1 MNQNIRQHA
10 ARNAAT
16 ASPKKRALVDE
27 WIAASIRFENDGQ
40 HILSNKAAFNAAGI
54 ASGMTPM
61 KSCPISIA
69 AAWGN

>member
-1 MNQNIRQHA
+1 MNQNIRQRATMLA
-10 ARNAAT
+10 AN

-27 WIAASIRFENDGQ
+27 WIAASIRFETDGQ
-40 HILSNKAAFNAAGI
+40 HILANKAAFNAGGI